1 MDKIKPQILLKIP
14 ENLNTKQEILNN
26 YLSFAFPNGIE
37 LSYILKTPIIY
48 SIVLTNEKGINS
60 YLYILLFYEKVKDND
75 FNNSSLYPLNN
86 QKSEEQYFPVSII
99 IISYYSNIDFFRKL
113 LVEFYKIIK
122 LDFTPINNNTS
133 GSLTLNNFSNN
144 ANNKDKIRAFQKL
157 EFINYLHFCSEL
169 LRPPNKSIFIINTR
183 FNSLE
188 YKLNS
193 FQEIPANDFC
203 IELLFN
209 TLEISVII
217 KLFTALLYEKHIII
231 IANQNL
237 PLFCIGESL
246 KLLLFP
252 LRWPHTYIPNL
263 PYDQIRFLES
273 PTPYLMGIN
282 SPMIDIQSL
291 IEQFPSNII
300 CDVNTSTLYGNFSNL
315 KLPIKEEIRI
325 KKQLLKL
332 KSKHNNNYDEIEYGE
347 LNNSFIL
354 SNKANSRETIN
365 SNSEGIED
373 IDYQL
378 SFAQN
383 VQNIFFDLFRNNLAN
398 IKKEYISG
406 NIFNG
411 QKFLNSFKD
420 SDIKFFFE
428 KLINTL
434 IFEDFIASMQYFDD
448 SFSRQYNIIIIN
460 DHEKKTNALN
470 KRNKYFIYEL
480 KMLKNINE
488 NNENPENNNERKNFI
503 KDYNEISDIIEKNN
517 KKNCNN
523 NYNYFNENHLLR
535 KKYNSFKNLNYYKTD
550 IGRSTIKSIK
560 EKENEKYIFLN
571 FYGKDNFINFYQK
584 NNNFFLYHKIIYKE
598 IYQIYEEISSS
609 YECNSEY
616 KMVPINSLPGK
627 KIKEIEEKEK
637 KEENE
642 KLIDIPINY
651 SYQLYLIMSLY
662 LCHNIEY
669 EKNNP
674 NGNDYSYNLNIHN
687 HLLEN
692 RNTDININLNI
703 DNINNFNNNINEN
716 NYSNGEIKAESK
728 NLNINNEISNKKSK
742 NIKNN
747 SPIIKLFIKAFK
759 KNQHEFPRNIFYT
772 LLSDFSLEELKKIE
786 KTNIKYIDK
795 TIQYKIDNIEKISYK
810 SMVIMDS
817 DIDEI
822 TEDEQQLKQI
832 HTHKLS
838 EDFEDIKLLELLNK
852 NNNNNLSFSV
862 KENDERKNDD
872 EQNIQKSKINVID
885 NNSLIIY
892 TPKSQGKIKENNSQ
906 NMKSKFFKTTKI
918 VFNDIS
924 NNDNN
929 FYINE
934 INLFTDPMALSEKI
948 CLLIYT
954 FLCGVKIENYNVK
967 NYDLNFFKDI
977 ASSEDFE
984 EIKELIVSLKNIS
997 LENLSSNPTNY
1008 YCFWLNMYN
1017 FLTIFSVIFKCEII
1031 SNNYEWYRFLKNS
1044 YFDIGNL
1051 VISLYEMETYIL
1063 RGKEII
1069 KKIYT
1074 NIVDNTQFKIK
1085 QIERIDNNLIN
1096 YGISLPTKSAPIIR
1110 IYYPFNFIDTLKM
1123 NAIEFFSR
1131 NINYNTQNQSLEI
1144 PEYSIWIDPNFK
1156 DNLNNYKSF
1165 LPKGIFNFLK
1175 HKLNIGL
1182 TKYDWKLN
1190 FVNFKNLE
1198 SNK

>member
-1 MDKIKPQILLKIP
+1 MDKIKPQILLTIP
-14 ENLNTKQEILNN
+14 ENLNIKQEILNN

-37 LSYILKTPIIY
+37 LSYNSKKPIIY
-48 SIVLTNEKGINS
+48 SIVLTNDKGINS
-60 YLYILLFYEKVKDND
+60 YLYILLFYEKVKNND

-86 QKSEEQYFPVSII
+86 HKSEELYFPVSII
-99 IISYYSNIDFFRKL
+99 IISYYSHIEFFRKL

-122 LDFTPINNNTS
+122 LDFLSINNNTS
-133 GSLTLNNFSNN
+133 GYLTLNSFSNN
-144 ANNKDKIRAFQKL
+144 TNKKDKIRTFQKL
-157 EFINYLHFCSEL
+157 EFINYLHFCEEL
-169 LRPPNKSIFIINTR
+169 IRPPNKSMFILNTR

-188 YKLNS
+188 YKFNS
-193 FQEIPANDFC
+193 FQEIPTNDYC

-217 KLFTALLYEKHIII
+217 KLFTALLYEKHILI

-237 PLFCIGESL
+237 PLFCICESL

-282 SPMIDIQSL
+282 SPLINLQSL

-315 KLPIKEEIRI
+315 TLPINEEIRI
-325 KKQLLKL
+325 KRKLLKL
-332 KSKHNNNYDEIEYGE
+332 KSKHNNSYDEIDYGE
-347 LNNSFIL
+347 INSSFIL
-354 SNKANSRETIN
+354 SNKTNSRETIN
-365 SNSEGIED
+365 SNSED
-373 IDYQL
+373 IDEIDWQL

-383 VQNIFFDLFRNNLAN
+383 VQNIFFGLFRNNLAN
-398 IKKEYISG
+398 IKNEYISG

-420 SDIKFFFE
+420 SDNKFFFE

-434 IFEDFIASMQYFDD
+434 IFEDFIGSMQYFDD
-448 SFSRQYNIIIIN
+448 SFSRQYNNIIMN
-460 DHEKKTNALN
+460 EYDKKSIALN
-470 KRNKYFIYEL
+470 KKNKYFIYKF

-488 NNENPENNNERKNFI
+488 NNDNSGNYNEKINIIKN
-503 KDYNEISDIIEKNN
+503 YNEISDIIEKNN
-517 KKNCNN
+517 KKNLNN
-523 NYNYFNENHLLR
+523 NNNYFNENHLLR
-535 KKYNSFKNLNYYKTD
+535 KKYNSFKNLDFSKSDNLRT
-550 IGRSTIKSIK
+550 TIKSIN

-571 FYGKDNFINFYQK
+571 FYGKDNFISFYQN

-598 IYQIYEEISSS
+598 ICQIYEEISSS
-609 YECNSEY
+609 YECNSDY
-616 KMVPINSLPGK
+616 KMRPINNLSMK
-627 KIKEIEEKEK
+627 NIKEIEEIEK

-642 KLIDIPINY
+642 KLFDIPINY
-651 SYQLYLIMSLY
+651 SYQFYLIISLY

-674 NGNDYSYNLNIHN
+674 NGNDYNYNLNN
-687 HLLEN
+687 HLLED

-703 DNINNFNNNINEN
+703 DNINNFNHNINAN
-716 NYSNGEIKAESK
+716 NYSNGKIKAEDK
-728 NLNINNEISNKKSK
+728 NLNINKEISNKKNK

-747 SPIIKLFIKAFK
+747 SSIIKLLIKAFK
-759 KNQHEFPRNIFYT
+759 KNQQEFPRNIFYT

-822 TEDEQQLKQI
+822 TEDEQQLKQM

-838 EDFEDIKLLELLNK
+838 DDFEDIKILELLNK
-852 NNNNNLSFSV
+852 NNLSLSI
-862 KENDERKNDD
+862 KENEERKNDD

-885 NNSLIIY
+885 NNSLISYIHK
-892 TPKSQGKIKENNSQ
+892 TQSNKQDNISQ
-906 NMKSKFFKTTKI
+906 NIKSNLFKKSKI

-934 INLFTDPMALSEKI
+934 INLFSDPMALSEKI

-954 FLCGVKIENYNVK
+954 FLCKVKIENYNVK
-967 NYDLNFFKDI
+967 NYDLNFFKDL
-977 ASSEDFE
+977 ASSEEFE

-997 LENLSSNPTNY
+997 LENLRPNPTNY

-1044 YFDIGNL
+1044 YFNIGNL
-1051 VISLYEMETYIL
+1051 VISLYEMESYIL

-1074 NIVDNTQFKIK
+1074 NIIDNTQFIIK
-1085 QIERIDNNLIN
+1085 PIERIDNNLIN
-1096 YGISLPTKSAPIIR
+1096 YGISLPTNSAPIIR

-1131 NINYNTQNQSLEI
+1131 NINYNTQSQSLEI

-1156 DNLNNYKSF
+1156 DNINNYKSF

-1182 TKYDWKLN
+1182 AKYDWKLN
-1190 FVNFKNLE
+1190 FVNFKNLQ

>member
-1 MDKIKPQILLKIP
+1 
-14 ENLNTKQEILNN
+14 
-26 YLSFAFPNGIE
+26 
-37 LSYILKTPIIY
+37 
-48 SIVLTNEKGINS
+48 
-60 YLYILLFYEKVKDND
+60 
-75 FNNSSLYPLNN
+75 
-86 QKSEEQYFPVSII
+86 
-99 IISYYSNIDFFRKL
+99 
-113 LVEFYKIIK
+113 
-122 LDFTPINNNTS
+122 
-133 GSLTLNNFSNN
+133 
-144 ANNKDKIRAFQKL
+144 
-157 EFINYLHFCSEL
+157 
-169 LRPPNKSIFIINTR
+169 
-183 FNSLE
+183 
-188 YKLNS
+188 
-193 FQEIPANDFC
+193 
-203 IELLFN
+203 
-209 TLEISVII
+209 
-217 KLFTALLYEKHIII
+217 
-231 IANQNL
+231 
-237 PLFCIGESL
+237 
-246 KLLLFP
+246 
-252 LRWPHTYIPNL
+252 
-263 PYDQIRFLES
+263 
-273 PTPYLMGIN
+273 
-282 SPMIDIQSL
+282 
-291 IEQFPSNII
+291 
-300 CDVNTSTLYGNFSNL
+300 
-315 KLPIKEEIRI
+315 
-325 KKQLLKL
+325 
-332 KSKHNNNYDEIEYGE
+332 
-347 LNNSFIL
+347 
-354 SNKANSRETIN
+354 
-365 SNSEGIED
+365 
-373 IDYQL
+373 
-378 SFAQN
+378 
-383 VQNIFFDLFRNNLAN
+383 
-398 IKKEYISG
+398 
-406 NIFNG
+406 
-411 QKFLNSFKD
+411 
-420 SDIKFFFE
+420 
-428 KLINTL
+428 
-434 IFEDFIASMQYFDD
+434 
-448 SFSRQYNIIIIN
+448 
-460 DHEKKTNALN
+460 
-470 KRNKYFIYEL
+470 
-480 KMLKNINE
+480 
-488 NNENPENNNERKNFI
+488 
-503 KDYNEISDIIEKNN
+503 
-517 KKNCNN
+517 
-523 NYNYFNENHLLR
+523 
-535 KKYNSFKNLNYYKTD
+535 
-550 IGRSTIKSIK
+550 
-560 EKENEKYIFLN
+560 
-571 FYGKDNFINFYQK
+571 
-584 NNNFFLYHKIIYKE
+584 
-598 IYQIYEEISSS
+598 
-609 YECNSEY
+609 
-616 KMVPINSLPGK
+616 
-627 KIKEIEEKEK
+627 
-637 KEENE
+637 
-642 KLIDIPINY
+642 
-651 SYQLYLIMSLY
+651 
-662 LCHNIEY
+662 
-669 EKNNP
+669 
-674 NGNDYSYNLNIHN
+674 
-687 HLLEN
+687 
-692 RNTDININLNI
+692 
-703 DNINNFNNNINEN
+703 
-716 NYSNGEIKAESK
+716 
-728 NLNINNEISNKKSK
+728 
-742 NIKNN
+742 
-747 SPIIKLFIKAFK
+747 
-759 KNQHEFPRNIFYT
+759 
-772 LLSDFSLEELKKIE
+772 
-786 KTNIKYIDK
+786 
-795 TIQYKIDNIEKISYK
+795 
-810 SMVIMDS
+810 MVIMDS

-822 TEDEQQLKQI
+822 TEDDQQLKQI

-852 NNNNNLSFSV
+852 NNNNLSFSI